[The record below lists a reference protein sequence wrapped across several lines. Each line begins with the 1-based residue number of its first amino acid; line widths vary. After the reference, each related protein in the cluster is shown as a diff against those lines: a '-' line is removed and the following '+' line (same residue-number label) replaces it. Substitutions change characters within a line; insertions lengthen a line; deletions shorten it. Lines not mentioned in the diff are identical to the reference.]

1 MNELKQDR
9 LYQLLPTFYRM
20 RDAEQGEPLKALLR
34 VISEQVNLVE
44 QDIGQLYDN
53 WFIETCEDWVVPYI
67 GDLIGYQPV
76 HEAGE
81 PSPATTPQGRL
92 RNRILIP
99 RREVANTIR
108 YRRRKGTLALLEL
121 LANDVAGWPARA
133 VEYYPLLGWTQAM
146 NHLHPDRGRTVD
158 LRNNTALDRIDTPF
172 DPLAHTIDVRRINSR
187 HSRGRYNIPSV
198 GLFVWRLKS
207 FSVTRT
213 PAYCQEAAGP
223 HCFTFSILGNDT
235 PLYMQPEPESDP
247 THIADEFNLPV
258 PVTRRLFLEQ
268 KERLY
273 GDNRSLQIWMGV
285 KKGKRIE
292 RRPIPAEQIIPA
304 DLSGWEYVPRRG
316 KVAVDPVLG
325 RIAFPSRYW
334 PKSGVWVSYH
344 YGFSA
349 AIGGGEYAREISQP
363 EQATLYPVGRDEP
376 FETINAA
383 LQQWQQEA
391 SADAVIEIRDSGVYV
406 EPISIELRNGQRS
419 LQLRAAN
426 RRRPVIRLLDWQTD
440 RPDSMVISGD
450 SGSRF
455 TLDGILVTG
464 RGLQL
469 GGDLAEATIRHST
482 LVPGWTLNDDCEP
495 QRSTEPSLEISAPNI
510 CVTIEHSI
518 VGPIQ
523 VDPAVTTPEGE
534 NPPQPDEPDD
544 PGNGNE
550 NIIPPRCRRPG
561 GEIRLDPVRI
571 CISDTILDATDPE
584 LEALG
589 MPGCPVAHATLNILR
604 STVFGQLQAHAI
616 ELGEN
621 CIFNGRIFVAR
632 RQLGCLRF
640 CYVTPESRTP
650 RRYHCQPDLAE
661 KQIAEAI
668 RKTGE
673 EQGLSDTKINSD
685 IETAIQAE
693 RLRIRPRFNS
703 IRYGNPRYCQL
714 AESCADEIK
723 RGADDESEMGVFHH
737 LFQPQR
743 DANLNAR
750 LEEFIPSGTDAGVI
764 HAS

>member
-9 LYQLLPTFYRM
+9 LYELLPTFYRM

-34 VISEQVNLVE
+34 VISEQVDLVE
-44 QDIGQLYDN
+44 EDIDRLYEN

-67 GDLIGYQPV
+67 GDLVGYEPV

-81 PSPATTPQGRL
+81 PSSLDTPEGRQ
-92 RNRILIP
+92 RNKILIP

-108 YRRRKGTLALLEL
+108 YRRRKGTLALLEQ

-133 VEYYPLLGWTQAM
+133 VEYYTLLGWTQAL
-146 NHLHPDRGRTVD
+146 NHLRPDRGRTAD
-158 LRNNTALDRIDTPF
+158 LRNSPALDLIDGPF
-172 DPLAHTIDVRRINSR
+172 DTLAHTVDVRRIDSR

-198 GLFVWRLKS
+198 GLFVWRLRS
-207 FSVTRT
+207 FSVTQT
-213 PAYCQEAAGP
+213 PAYCQEASGP
-223 HCFTFSILGNDT
+223 HCFTFSTLGNDT
-235 PLYMQPEPESDP
+235 PLYMHPEPESDP
-247 THIADEFNLPV
+247 THIADQFNLPV
-258 PVTRRLFLEQ
+258 PIRRRLFLEQ

-273 GDNRSLQIWMGV
+273 GDGRSMQIWMGV
-285 KKGKRIE
+285 KRGKKIV
-292 RRPIPAEQIIPA
+292 RRPIPAEQIVPA
-304 DLSGWEYVPRRG
+304 DLSNWDYVPRRG

-325 RIAFPSRYW
+325 RIAFPSRNW

-363 EQATLYPVGRDEP
+363 EQTTLYPVGRDEP

-383 LQQWQQEA
+383 LQQWQQEGK
-391 SADAVIEIRDSGVYV
+391 ADAVIEIRDSGVYV
-406 EPISIELRNGQRS
+406 EPIGIELRNGQRT
-419 LQLRAAN
+419 LQLRAAD
-426 RRRPVIRLLDWQTD
+426 RKRPVIRLLDWQTD
-440 RPDSMVISGD
+440 RPDSLTVSGD

-469 GGDLAEATIRHST
+469 GGDLAEVTIRHAT
-482 LVPGWTLNDDCEP
+482 LVPGWTLGDDCQP
-495 QRSTEPSLEISAPNI
+495 QRATEPSVEITAPNI
-510 CVTIEHSI
+510 CLKIEHAI

-534 NPPQPDEPDD
+534 NPPPPAESDD
-544 PGNGNE
+544 TENGNE
-550 NIIPPRCRRPG
+550 DVIPPHCRSPG
-561 GEIRLDPVRI
+561 GEVRLDPIRI
-571 CISDTILDATDPE
+571 CISDSILDATDPG
-584 LEALG
+584 LEVLG
-589 MPGCPVAHATLNILR
+589 MPGCPVAHATVNIRR

-621 CIFNGRIFVAR
+621 CIFDGRIFVAR

-640 CYVTPESRTP
+640 CYVTPGSRTP
-650 RRYHCQPDLAE
+650 KRYRCQPDLAE
-661 KQIAEAI
+661 RRIEQII
-668 RKTGE
+668 RKEAEQQGALESEIQGE
-673 EQGLSDTKINSD
+673 M
-685 IETAIQAE
+685 ETAAQAE
-693 RLRIRPRFNS
+693 RFRVQPRFNS
-703 IRYGNPRYCQL
+703 RRYGTPDYCQL

-723 RGADDESEMGVFHH
+723 RGADDESEMGVFHD

-743 DANLNAR
+743 DANLNVR
-750 LEEFIPSGTDAGVI
+750 LEEYIPSGTDAGVI